1 MEQPPS
7 SEILESRFRKETY
20 LLRVK
25 KRFQNTKHFV
35 IKKRYK
41 EEENPLGEKVLALFK
56 KMGWIKEGQ
65 R

>member
-1 MEQPPS
+1 MEQTPNN
-7 SEILESRFRKETY
+7 EILESQFKKDTY
-20 LLRVK
+20 LLHVK

-35 IKKRYK
+35 IKKKYQ
-41 EEENPLGEKVLALFK
+41 EEENPVSEKVTAIFK